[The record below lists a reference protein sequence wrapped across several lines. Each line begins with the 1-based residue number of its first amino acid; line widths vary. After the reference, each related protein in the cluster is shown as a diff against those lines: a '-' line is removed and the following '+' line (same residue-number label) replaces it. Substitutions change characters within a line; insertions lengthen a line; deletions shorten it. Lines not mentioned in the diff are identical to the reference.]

1 MCGGDNSTCLVCEA
15 GKSGADACGVCE
27 KTKNGNNSSRAWRL
41 LRVAAALL
49 LLYCCFTAALLLLY
63 CCFTAALLLLYCC
76 AALTPIA
83 GVCGG
88 DNSSCAWL
96 ASWAAPVRVIVAI
109 RLSGISVEALVLQV
123 QKEEKK
129 KLFGIHV

>member
-1 MCGGDNSTCLVCEA
+1 MATTRPA
-15 GKSGADACGVCE
+15 PGACF
-27 KTKNGNNSSRAWRL
+27 
-41 LRVAAALL
+41 ALL
-49 LLYCCFTAALLLLY
+49 MLYCCFTAALLLSGVDA
-63 CCFTAALLLLYCC
+63 CGVATV
-76 AALTPIA
+76 A

-123 QKEEKK
+123 QKKKTGEKQH
-129 KLFGIHV
+129 FAIHVSYGMYVSSYYV